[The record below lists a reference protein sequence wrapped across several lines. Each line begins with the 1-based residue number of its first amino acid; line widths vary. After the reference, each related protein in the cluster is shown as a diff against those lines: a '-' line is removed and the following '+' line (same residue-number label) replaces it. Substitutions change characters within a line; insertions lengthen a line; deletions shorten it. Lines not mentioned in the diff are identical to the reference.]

1 MTLHIR
7 PVVFDYERPY
17 QARTSV
23 LTTN

>member
-17 QARTSV
+17 QTRTSV